1 MPKADLYKITI
12 ADGKVMLRIP
22 QQLVGADTADMDDIQ
37 AELHLMNVDYVP
49 EHLLEIYNRTSGE
62 FDFLADLETT
72 DYTLQVEL
80 SEDEAEALINV
91 IPPKVEEEPLT
102 SERIIAVLREQ
113 NILQG
118 ISNEIINKIIAEKIY
133 YEPTVVARGKSA
145 VHGKNGYPELLFLPE
160 KSRPAPGAHVNL
172 QEFPALQKV
181 EEGQELVRVETA
193 TMGQDGYTITGKLIT
208 ASTGKQ
214 YRIRPGRNTSY
225 NPEGTHIIA
234 TKSGVVCLH
243 NDSIS
248 VEQIKIVDKVDA
260 TTGHLRFDGIVCI
273 RGNVS
278 DRVSVEAVRI
288 DVSGSVGKARLRS
301 LGEIRVAQSL
311 KGTIVQCGSSLR
323 ANNMTDIQAN
333 VGEHVLVDDFVLNS
347 KVFCGSTFQIASSNG
362 YVSGGDLQAGSLIR
376 LPNVGL
382 PGAEEAKKAEKKTES
397 SESQT
402 VLEVGISLKNRKQ
415 FNDLEKQARSFL
427 YALKDDLQEITSILN
442 EIEESGW
449 DDKKIEALSELETKA
464 NKNVLS
470 AFADLRKREVHDEIN
485 DLNKITNGGAVFITG
500 KIPAGTIIN
509 IRRSRFNVP
518 ASTTDKAY
526 SLDENG
532 IKFDSCKE
540 LLKSYQEYFFKMP
553 T

>member
-1 MPKADLYKITI
+1 MPKADLYKITV

-37 AELHLMNVDYVP
+37 AELHLMHVDYVP

-80 SEDEAEALINV
+80 SKDEAKAFINI

-102 SERIIAVLREQ
+102 PERIIAALREQ
-113 NILQG
+113 NIIQG
-118 ISNEIINKIIAEKIY
+118 ISNENINKIIAEKIF
-133 YEPTVVARGKSA
+133 YEPTLVASGKSA
-145 VHGKNGYPELLFLPE
+145 IHGKNGYPELLFLPK
-160 KSRPAPGAHVNL
+160 KSRPDPEAHVKL

-181 EEGQELVRVETA
+181 KEGQELIRVQTA
-193 TMGQDGYTITGKLIT
+193 TMGQDGYTITGKLIPAT
-208 ASTGKQ
+208 TGKQ

-225 NPEGTHIIA
+225 NQKGTHIIA
-234 TKSGVVCLH
+234 TKSGVVCFH

-248 VEQIKIVDKVDA
+248 VEQLKIVDKVDA
-260 TTGHLRFDGIVCI
+260 TTGHLRFDGIVRI

-278 DRVSVEAVRI
+278 DRVSVDAVRI
-288 DVSGSVGKARLRS
+288 DIHGSVGKARLRS

-311 KGTIVQCGSSLR
+311 KGTIVQCGSSLS
-323 ANNMTDIQAN
+323 ASSMIDIQAN

-347 KVFCGSTFQIASSNG
+347 KIFCGATFQITSSNG
-362 YVSGGDLQAGSLIR
+362 YVSGGNLQAGSLIR

-382 PGAEEAKKAEKKTES
+382 PIKEHGKVEKKSDS
-397 SESQT
+397 SDSQT

-415 FNDLEKQARSFL
+415 FNELEKQAREFL
-427 YALKDDLQEITSILN
+427 YALQDDLQEINSIIDEL
-442 EIEESGW
+442 EKSGW
-449 DDKKIEALSELETKA
+449 DDKKIKALSELEKKA

-509 IRRSRFNVP
+509 IRRSHFNVP
-518 ASTTDKAY
+518 ASTTNKVY
-526 SLDENG
+526 SFDENG